1 MEKRTDDMDMRVYFR
16 KIREME
22 EQLREDPVVVISLET
37 PDGGKP
43 GVPTEVS
50 RRNAA
55 RLLVEGRAQ
64 LASADESA
72 YFRETQREAKVA
84 ADEMEAARRVQ
95 FTVVP
100 SSELRNMKGGTRAP
114 RA

>member
-1 MEKRTDDMDMRVYFR
+1 MDMRVFYR
-16 KIREME
+16 KVSEME
-22 EQLREDPVVVISLET
+22 QQLREDPVVVISLET

-55 RLLVEGRAQ
+55 RLMVEGRVQ
-64 LASADESA
+64 LASAEESA
-72 YFRETQREAKVA
+72 CFRETQREAKVA

-100 SSELRNMKGGTRAP
+100 SSEMRNLKSGTRP
-114 RA
+114 PKV

>member
-1 MEKRTDDMDMRVYFR
+1 MDMRVYYR

-22 EQLREDPVVVISLET
+22 EQLCEDPVVVISLET

-72 YFRETQREAKVA
+72 YFRETQREAKLA

-100 SSELRNMKGGTRAP
+100 SSEMRNMKGGTRPPKA
-114 RA
+114 

>member
-1 MEKRTDDMDMRVYFR
+1 MDMRVYYR
-16 KIREME
+16 KIRQME

-55 RLLVEGRAQ
+55 RLIVEGRAQ
-64 LASADESA
+64 LANTEESTC
-72 YFRETQREAKVA
+72 FLEAQKQAKLA

-100 SSELRNMKGGTRAP
+100 STEMKNLKVGTRP
-114 RA
+114 KG